1 MEILLAQIADV
12 LQVFEAAGRV
22 RADEV
27 GVAGNVAGK
36 EQNPLAEVRGSV
48 LSDTTGTER
57 HTGQPPIPCSAAE
70 RYGHGSEAPV
80 VGKGW
85 SIDSRTIAPG
95 DVFFAIPGERH
106 DGHVFVREVFQK
118 GAVAAVVSQCVADA
132 GGLQLRVDNTIAA
145 LQRLAAWARRR
156 WGRTIVGVTGSA
168 GKTTTKDVI
177 AALLATRYRVGKTTG
192 NLNNYLGLP
201 LSLLRL
207 ADQAEVGVIEL
218 GMNHA
223 GEIRDLAKLAKPQI
237 GVVTNVGYAHMEA
250 FDSIDSIALAKRELI
265 EALPSTGTAV
275 LNADDP
281 RVARFAEVHRG
292 PVVTFGT
299 EAGATVRAE
308 NIELGTNGVAFDAA
322 GVRFRSK
329 LMGRHG
335 ILNIL
340 AGLAVAKLFEVEP
353 QDLVEPVSR
362 FEPGPMRGERRVW
375 RGITILNDCYNSNP
389 DAVRFMIDVLK
400 GEPAQRR
407 IAVLGEMLE
416 LGRWAEAL
424 HREVGEYLANAGIDV
439 LVGIR
444 GAGSFTVDAAI
455 SGGMSSHAAY
465 FFNEPEEAGAFL
477 RDFVRPSDAIL
488 FKGSRGSHAERALA
502 VMES

>member
-1 MEILLAQIADV
+1 MEIPLAQIADV
-12 LQVFEAAGRV
+12 LQVFEVARRV
-22 RADEV
+22 RAE
-27 GVAGNVAGK
+27 GTGAGAEKG
-36 EQNPLAEVRGSV
+36 QGPLADARRSV
-48 LSDTTGTER
+48 LSEAR
-57 HTGQPPIPCSAAE
+57 
-70 RYGHGSEAPV
+70 GSEAQAGRRPLPYGHSSEARV
-80 VGKGW
+80 RGDEPRLVARGW

-95 DVFFAIPGERH
+95 DVFFAIPGGHH
-106 DGHVFVREVFQK
+106 DGHTYVRDVFAK

-132 GGLQLRVDNTIAA
+132 GGLQLRVDNTVAA
-145 LQRLAAWARRR
+145 LQRLAAWARQR

-177 AALLATRYRVGKTTG
+177 AALLATRFRVGKTTG
-192 NLNNYLGLP
+192 NFNNYLGLP

-207 ADQAEVGVIEL
+207 PDPAEVGVIEL

-237 GVVTNVGYAHMEA
+237 GVVTNVGYAHMEV
-250 FDSIDSIALAKRELI
+250 FDSVDGIALAKRELI
-265 EALPSTGTAV
+265 EALPSNGTAV

-281 RVARFAEVHRG
+281 SVARFAEVHRG
-292 PVVTFGT
+292 PVVTYGT
-299 EAGATVRAE
+299 SAGATVRAE
-308 NIELGTNGVAFDAA
+308 NIVLGATGVAFDAGRA
-322 GVRFRSK
+322 RFRSN

-340 AGLAVAKLFEVEP
+340 AGLAVAKLFEVDP
-353 QDLVEPVSR
+353 RDLVEPVSQL
-362 FEPGPMRGERRVW
+362 EPGPMRGERRVW
-375 RGITILNDCYNSNP
+375 RGMTILNDSYNSNP
-389 DAVRFMIDVLK
+389 DAVRFMIEVLK
-400 GEPAQRR
+400 GEPALRR

-424 HREVGEYLANAGIDV
+424 HREVGGYLASAGINV

-477 RDFVRPSDAIL
+477 RDFVRPGDAIL
-488 FKGSRGSHAERALA
+488 FKGSRGSHVERALA
-502 VMES
+502 LMES

>member
-1 MEILLAQIADV
+1 MEIPLAQVADV
-12 LQVFEAAGRV
+12 LQVFEAARRL
-22 RADEV
+22 RADGT
-27 GVAGNVAGK
+27 GVAA
-36 EQNPLAEVRGSV
+36 
-48 LSDTTGTER
+48 T
-57 HTGQPPIPCSAAE
+57 
-70 RYGHGSEAPV
+70 
-80 VGKGW
+80 GW
-85 SIDSRTIAPG
+85 SIDSRTVTPG
-95 DVFFAIPGERH
+95 DVFFAIPGEHH
-106 DGHVFVREVFQK
+106 DGHVFVRDVFQK
-118 GAVAAVVSQCVADA
+118 GAVGAVVSQCVADA
-132 GGLQLRVDNTIAA
+132 GGFQLRVVNPVAA
-145 LQRLAAWARRR
+145 LQRLAAWARQR
-156 WGRTIVGVTGSA
+156 WARTIVGITGSA

-192 NLNNYLGLP
+192 NFNNHLGLP

-207 ADQAEVGVIEL
+207 PDQAEVGVIEL

-223 GEIRDLAKLAKPQI
+223 GEIRDLAKLAQPQI
-237 GVVTNVGYAHMEA
+237 GVVTNVGYAHIEA
-250 FDSIDSIALAKRELI
+250 FDSIDGIALAKRELI
-265 EALPSTGTAV
+265 EALPENGTAV

-281 RVARFAEVHRG
+281 RVARFAEIHRG
-292 PVVTFGT
+292 PVVTYGT
-299 EAGATVRAE
+299 APSATMRAKNIVLGA
-308 NIELGTNGVAFDAA
+308 NGVAFDAA

-329 LMGRHG
+329 LTGRHG

-353 QDLVEPVSR
+353 RDLVEPVSQL
-362 FEPGPMRGERRVW
+362 EPGPMRGERRVW
-375 RGITILNDCYNSNP
+375 RGITVLDDSYNSNP

-424 HREVGEYLANAGIDV
+424 HREVGEYLVKAGIDV

-444 GAGSFTVDAAI
+444 GAGSLAVDAAI

-477 RDFVRPSDAIL
+477 RDFVRPGDAIL
-488 FKGSRGSHAERALA
+488 FKGSRGSHVERALA
-502 VMES
+502 AMQS

>member
-1 MEILLAQIADV
+1 MEIPLAQVADV
-12 LQVFEAAGRV
+12 LQAFEAANLL
-22 RADEV
+22 RAD
-27 GVAGNVAGK
+27 G
-36 EQNPLAEVRGSV
+36 
-48 LSDTTGTER
+48 
-57 HTGQPPIPCSAAE
+57 
-70 RYGHGSEAPV
+70 PV
-80 VGKGW
+80 VVAKGW
-85 SIDSRTIAPG
+85 SIDSRTVSPG
-95 DVFFAIPGERH
+95 DVFFAIPGEHH
-106 DGHVFVREVFQK
+106 DGHAFVREVLAK

-132 GGLQLRVDNTIAA
+132 GGLQLRVENTVAA
-145 LQRLAAWARRR
+145 LQRIAGWARQR

-177 AALLATRYRVGKTTG
+177 SALLATHYRVGKTTG
-192 NLNNYLGLP
+192 NFNNYLGLP

-207 ADQAEVGVIEL
+207 PDHAEVGVIEL

-237 GVVTNVGYAHMEA
+237 GVVTNVGYAHIEA
-250 FDSIDSIALAKRELI
+250 FDSIDGVALAKLELI
-265 EALPSTGTAV
+265 EALPSSGTAV

-281 RVARFAEVHRG
+281 KVARFAEVHQGRI
-292 PVVTFGT
+292 VTYGT
-299 EAGATVRAE
+299 VAGAAVRAE
-308 NIELGTNGVAFDAA
+308 NIVMDSNGVAFDTA
-322 GVRFRSK
+322 GVHFRSQ

-335 ILNIL
+335 ILNVL
-340 AGLAVAKLFEVEP
+340 AGLAVAGLFGVDP
-353 QDLVEPVSR
+353 GDLTGPVS
-362 FEPGPMRGERRVW
+362 ELQPGPMRGERRVW

-400 GEPAQRR
+400 DEPAQRR

-424 HREVGEYLANAGIDV
+424 HREAGEYLAKAGIDV

-444 GAGSFTVDAAI
+444 GAGSFAVDAAI

-477 RDFVRPSDAIL
+477 RGFVRPGDAIL
-488 FKGSRGSHAERALA
+488 FKGSRGSHVERAVA

>member
-1 MEILLAQIADV
+1 MEIPLAQIADV

-22 RADEV
+22 RAE
-27 GVAGNVAGK
+27 GG
-36 EQNPLAEVRGSV
+36 PLAHARGSV
-48 LSDTTGTER
+48 PGDAGESETQVKPL
-57 HTGQPPIPCSAAE
+57 P
-70 RYGHGSEAPV
+70 YGRGSEAEGAAGGQGPLAYARGSV
-80 VGKGW
+80 RGPATATGW

-95 DVFFAIPGERH
+95 DVFFAIPGEHH
-106 DGHVFVREVFQK
+106 DGHAYVRDVFQK
-118 GAVAAVVSQCVADA
+118 GAAAAVVSQCVADA
-132 GGLQLRVDNTIAA
+132 CGLQLRVDDTAAA
-145 LQRLAAWARRR
+145 LQRLAGWARQR

-177 AALLATRYRVGKTTG
+177 AALLGTRFRVGKTTG
-192 NLNNYLGLP
+192 NFNNHLGLP

-207 ADQAEVGVIEL
+207 PDSAQVGVIEM

-250 FDSIDSIALAKRELI
+250 FDSVEGIALAKRELI

-281 RVARFAEVHRG
+281 RVARFAEVHEG
-292 PVVTFGT
+292 PVVTYGT
-299 EAGATVRAE
+299 AAGATVRAE
-308 NIELGTNGVAFDAA
+308 NIVLGSYGVAFDAG
-322 GVRFRSK
+322 GVHFRSK
-329 LMGRHG
+329 LIGRHG
-335 ILNIL
+335 MMNIL
-340 AGLAVAKLFEVEP
+340 AGLAVAKLFEVDP
-353 QDLVEPVSR
+353 RDLVEPVSQL
-362 FEPGPMRGERRVW
+362 EPGPMRGERRVW
-375 RGITILNDCYNSNP
+375 REITVLNDSYNSNP

-416 LGRWAEAL
+416 LGHWAEAL
-424 HREVGEYLANAGIDV
+424 HREVGEYLVKAGIDV

-444 GAGSFTVDAAI
+444 GAGSFAIDAAI

-477 RDFVRPSDAIL
+477 REFVRAGDAIL
-488 FKGSRGSHAERALA
+488 FKGSRGSHVERALA
-502 VMES
+502 IMES